1 MNCSGSCILI
11 FAKNVCPSAI
21 TVVYCRTSRYLEAPM
36 SKFWVTVVFLF
47 MCSALIAG
55 NKPNNDGNWWQGMLP
70 GFKLGWVTG
79 YTKAMETAGAFQMV
93 ECGNTLP
100 LYSQKYPDV
109 PAKELFERL
118 CLKSNETYD
127 YDGITM
133 GQFVDG
139 IDAFYKDFRN
149 RPVEA
154 EQAIEYVR
162 DQARGKPAQELE
174 SKLTLW
180 RRCAAASQTGD
191 IEQIKK
197 ACIADTTPAK

>member
-1 MNCSGSCILI
+1 
-11 FAKNVCPSAI
+11 
-21 TVVYCRTSRYLEAPM
+21 M
-36 SKFWVTVVFLF
+36 SKCWVMVVFLF
-47 MCSALIAG
+47 VCSPLFAG
-55 NKPNNDGNWWQGMLP
+55 NKLSNDGSWWQGNSP

-79 YTKAMETAGAFQMV
+79 YTRAIETAGAFQLV
-93 ECGNTLP
+93 DCGVTLP
-100 LYSQKYPDV
+100 LYSQKYPNV
-109 PAKELFERL
+109 PAKELFERI

-139 IDAFYKDFRN
+139 IDTFYKDFRN
-149 RPVEA
+149 RQVGA

-162 DQARGKPAQELE
+162 DQVRGKPAQELD
-174 SKLTLW
+174 SKLTIW

-191 IEQIKK
+191 AELIKK